1 MGARHPCPLVPL
13 NPLLCPRRLSFR
25 PKTPEISELERM
37 IQKLRILGKVSR
49 QSEMLYFGDEDR
61 SNKYFVKPCAES
73 NGTEI
78 LRTKCS
84 KIVNTPKG

>member
-1 MGARHPCPLVPL
+1 MPPCPPKSVPVSL
-13 NPLLCPRRLSFR
+13 RTLISFR

-37 IQKLRILGKVSR
+37 IQKFRILGKVSR

-78 LRTKCS
+78 LRTKF
-84 KIVNTPKG
+84 VNTPKG